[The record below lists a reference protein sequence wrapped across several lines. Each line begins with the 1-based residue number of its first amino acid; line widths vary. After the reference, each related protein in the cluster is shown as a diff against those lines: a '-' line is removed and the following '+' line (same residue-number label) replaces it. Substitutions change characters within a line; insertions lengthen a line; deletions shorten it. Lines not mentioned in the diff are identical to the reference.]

1 MRQPAGGARG
11 LSGLA
16 QDPAAGGG
24 EAVQAC
30 AWCKRTTV
38 GDRVPLKRC
47 GWCRMFFY
55 CSVPC
60 QVSPP
65 TIDPPGG
72 TQHSK
77 SETDPGTVA
86 SSGRTGQHIGSDA
99 HHAQRQLRTA
109 TPTT

>member
-77 SETDPGTVA
+77 VGD
-86 SSGRTGQHIGSDA
+86 
-99 HHAQRQLRTA
+99 
-109 TPTT
+109 